1 MPNHTPPQL
10 FLIDGYALIYRA
22 FFAMISRPLRTT
34 KGENTSAAWGVV
46 NFLLRL
52 REKYRPDYV
61 AWVNDAGTSFR
72 EQRYPDYKS
81 TREKL
86 DDSLQ
91 ADFDRAVERICALL
105 EVLRVPL
112 VAIPGYEAD
121 DVIGTLAQA
130 GAAAGLRSVIVSGDK
145 DFYQLIGPGIVLL
158 NPGRGGPA
166 AVDEVWVDESN
177 AAERLGVPPSQVVDF
192 LALVGDT
199 SDNIPGVKGIGEKG
213 AQKLLAEYGDLDTI
227 LARAAEVTAKRTRE
241 ALLAQADA
249 ARLSKELVTIQRN
262 VPVQLNVTDLV
273 LQEPDREGLIRIL
286 TELEFFSL
294 ARKLGGQSGAGTG
307 AAAGSGATSGSQA
320 AEPGA
325 GNGRA
330 RIGGTQVGVAASRD
344 GATPRSATGASPEAW
359 PLGGAQ
365 GELGSDE
372 DAAAAFPEAADGL
385 DPAGAA
391 SAAATATLPATA
403 ADWLALDEQPAL
415 QVVVVDDPSAI
426 PALVER
432 LRRAPLVG
440 LDAETDSLE
449 PHDAELVGLSLSASP
464 TEVWYLPFGHRP
476 RGGELAAPA
485 PVRNLPPIT
494 GPALVPIVA
503 LLQDPAVPKAGHNIK
518 FDWQVLRRAGIE
530 LAGVAF
536 DSMLASFVLDPGR
549 RSHAIDTLCLEHF
562 GRTMQTYADL
572 TGKGK
577 AQIAFAEVAIPDA
590 ASYCGTD
597 SATVLALHDLF
608 APALRE
614 MAMEPLLRDIELPLV
629 RVLTDMEWEGISI
642 DPAVF
647 ARLNAELSGDLRRLE
662 GEIAAVAGES
672 LNLNSPRQLAA
683 ILFEKQQLPV
693 LKKTKSGPSTDAD
706 VLEQL
711 AAMGHELPRLILDYR
726 ELQKLKSTYV
736 DTLPARVNRHT
747 GRIHTSFNQT
757 GAASGRLSSVEPNL
771 QNIPIRSARGEAIRR
786 GFVPRAGWQF
796 LVADYSQIELRLMA
810 HLSGDPAF
818 IEAFHQGGDIHRQTA
833 ALIFNVPLAEVTSDM
848 RARAKTI
855 NFATI
860 YGQGPFAL
868 SRQLGI
874 SQDDAKT
881 FIARYFE
888 RFAGV
893 RQFLDRMV
901 QLAREQGYVET
912 IFKRRRYIPEIKDR
926 NFNMRAYGERA
937 AQNSPLQ
944 GSAADLIKLAMIR
957 IHAAIAERKLASRM
971 LLQVHDELIFE
982 VPPGE
987 IEAMQPLVREHMENV
1002 VELRVPLVV
1011 DIGIGPNWLDAK
1023 R

>member
-1 MPNHTPPQL
+1 MPNHNPPQL

-22 FFAMISRPLRTT
+22 FYAMISRPLRTS
-34 KGENTSAAWGVV
+34 KGENTSAAWGVA
-46 NFLLRL
+46 NFLIRL

-72 EQRYPDYKS
+72 EERYPEYKS

-86 DDSLQ
+86 DESLQ
-91 ADFDRAVERICALL
+91 ADFDRAVERISELL
-105 EVLRVPL
+105 AVLRIPL

-130 GAAAGLRSVIVSGDK
+130 GAAGGLRSVIVSGDK

-177 AAERLGVPPSQVVDF
+177 AAERLGVPPSQVVDY
-192 LALVGDT
+192 LALVGDS

-213 AQKLLAEYGDLDTI
+213 AQKLLAEYGSLDTI
-227 LARAAEVTAKRTRE
+227 LDRAADVSAKRTRE

-262 VPVQLNVTDLV
+262 VPVELDVADLV
-273 LQEPDREGLIRIL
+273 LREPDREGLIRIL

-294 ARKLGGQSGAGTG
+294 ARKMGAQAG
-307 AAAGSGATSGSQA
+307 AVDG
-320 AEPGA
+320 GA

-330 RIGGTQVGVAASRD
+330 AGGAPILEEVTLS
-344 GATPRSATGASPEAW
+344 GAKGPAPEAW
-359 PLGGAQ
+359 SPGGSIPEE
-365 GELGSDE
+365 GELQADDSAV
-372 DAAAAFPEAADGL
+372 AALPEGETVTPL
-385 DPAGAA
+385 V
-391 SAAATATLPATA
+391 TA
-403 ADWLALDEQPAL
+403 ADWLAIDAQPAL
-415 QVVVVDDPSAI
+415 EVVVLDDPEAI

-440 LDAETDSLE
+440 LDTETDSLE
-449 PHDAELVGLSLSASP
+449 PHDAELVGLSLAASP

-476 RGGELAAPA
+476 RGGELAAPT
-485 PVRNLPPIT
+485 PVRNLPPIDDF
-494 GPALVPIVA
+494 ALAPLVA
-503 LLQDPAVPKAGHNIK
+503 LLQDPAVPKAGHNVK
-518 FDWQVLRRAGIE
+518 YDWQVLRRAGVE
-530 LAGVAF
+530 LAGLAF

-577 AQIAFAEVAIPDA
+577 AQIPFAEVAITSA
-590 ASYCGTD
+590 ASYCGAD
-597 SATVLALHDLF
+597 SGAVLALHEVF
-608 APALRE
+608 APALAE

-647 ARLNAELSGDLRRLE
+647 ARLNAELGGDLRRLE

-672 LNLNSPRQLAA
+672 LNLNSPRQLAT
-683 ILFEKQQLPV
+683 ILFEKQQLQV
-693 LKKTKSGPSTDAD
+693 LKRTKSGPSTDAD

-711 AAMGHELPRLILDYR
+711 AAMGHELPRLILEYR

-736 DTLPARVNRHT
+736 DTLPTRVNRHT

-810 HLSGDPAF
+810 HLSGDAGFIDAF
-818 IEAFHQGGDIHRQTA
+818 RQGGDIHRQTA
-833 ALIFNVPLAEVTSDM
+833 ALIFNVPLAEVTPDM

-874 SQDDAKT
+874 SQEDAKT

-912 IFKRRRYIPEIKDR
+912 IFKRRRYVPEVKDR

-957 IHAAIAERKLASRM
+957 IHAAIAERKLRSRM

-982 VPPGE
+982 APPDE
-987 IEAMQPLVREHMENV
+987 LEAMQPLVREHMENV